1 MNNLRNYIPDGMY
14 DYLYDE
20 ENIKISIEEKLKTT
34 FKLNGFSKV
43 ETPLLEFYDV
53 FDDQTKSIDVEKM
66 YRLTDNNG
74 RTLVLRPDMTTP
86 IARVVSTKVKDLT
99 HPIKLFYS
107 EYVYRKN
114 DNYKGKLSEV
124 PQVGVEVIGNNSVQ
138 CDVEVISTAIEALL
152 NANIKGFKIELG
164 QADYVHSL
172 LKDIDLLDKSELIN
186 YIENKNY
193 SAVLKYL
200 NNNVDLIKDESFEVI
215 RELPKLF
222 GGKEVLEKAKS
233 LTKNTKALAAL
244 NNLENIYNQLDSM
257 GLSEY
262 LMIDLAMVQ
271 TIHYYTGV
279 IFKGY
284 GEGLGEYILS
294 GGRYDNLCNH
304 FDKEL
309 PATGFAINTYQLIQL
324 SKYNTVDNKIMIHSN
339 TMLNKAYELMNKLH
353 QENKIAEISLYDSLE
368 DTKDYALEKGY
379 TLILEITQDG
389 YKEIK
394 VGNK

>member
-20 ENIKISIEEKLKTT
+20 ANLKTAIEEKLQNT
-34 FKLNGFSKV
+34 FKLNGFTKV

-53 FDDQTKSIDVEKM
+53 FDDQNKSIDVEKM

-124 PQVGVEVIGNNSVQ
+124 PQVGVEVIGNNSIQ

-152 NANIKGFKIELG
+152 NVGVKGFKIELG

-172 LKDIDLLDKSELIN
+172 LNDLDLDDKSVLIN
-186 YIENKNY
+186 FIENKNY
-193 SAVLKYL
+193 SGAANFI
-200 NNNVDLIKDESFEVI
+200 NNNQQLIKTESFEVLK
-215 RELPKLF
+215 ELPKLF
-222 GGKEVLEKAKS
+222 GGKEVLEKAKC
-233 LTKNTKALAAL
+233 LTKNIKALKAL
-244 NNLENIYNQLDSM
+244 ENLENIYNHLDNM

-262 LMIDLAMVQ
+262 LMIDLSMVQ

-284 GEGLGEYILS
+284 GPNLGDYILS
-294 GGRYDNLCNH
+294 GGRYDNLCNY
-304 FDKEL
+304 FNKKL

-324 SKYNTVDNKIMIHSN
+324 LNYNNEEPKILIHSN
-339 TMLNKAYELMNKLH
+339 RIINKSYELMNKLH
-353 QENKIAEISLYDSLE
+353 SENKIAEISLYELLE
-368 DTKDYALEKGY
+368 DSKNYAKEKGY
-379 TLILEITQDG
+379 TLILEVTENG
-389 YKEIK
+389 YNEII
-394 VGNK
+394 VNT